1 MDSKTR
7 VAVGIFAGVL
17 ALSALV
23 PCIALVALRTNEESP
38 NETKPAEGPQPEWL
52 DASIKIEVERIEGR
66 TVHFKATTTLPER
79 AALKAT
85 ATRAYKHHDLG
96 KGVKSP
102 LLYGEVCS
110 PEYKE
115 VSGGFVR
122 WSCTVDDFRWVGE
135 PEPTEPKEEGHRA
148 DFSFVDDEIVVELR
162 WTSEAVQHD
171 DVLAVT
177 GRKGQYLRG
186 LCISGYG
193 QGMTCSERIRVK
205 MFYEPQPTK

>member
-1 MDSKTR
+1 MDSKAR
-7 VAVGIFAGVL
+7 VAIGIFAGVL

-23 PCIALVALRTNEESP
+23 PCVALVALRSNEERA
-38 NETKPAEGPQPEWL
+38 NETKPVEGPQPEWL
-52 DASIKIEVERIEGR
+52 DASIKIAMERIEGR
-66 TVHFKATTTLPER
+66 TVYFKATTTLPER

-85 ATRAYKHHDLG
+85 ATRAYKHHDLEP
-96 KGVKSP
+96 GVKSI
-102 LLYGEVCS
+102 LFYGEVCS

-115 VSGGFVR
+115 VSGGAVR
-122 WSCTVDDFRWVGE
+122 WSCNVDDSRWASREMAELKANGYR
-135 PEPTEPKEEGHRA
+135 EEL
-148 DFSFVDDEIVVELR
+148 SFVDDEIVVELR

-193 QGMTCSERIRVK
+193 QGMACSERIRVK